1 MVNISENFTRL
12 MRKANF
18 LRLEECK
25 KSGMSLPGI
34 ITAPLAFSA
43 AGTNYIRINKD
54 NINAPYETIHVD
66 DRTRN
71 EKCYYMYLN
80 DDDGNQMRIGKGAMS
95 LEELSARVMVNA
107 SRKPNEA
114 KNVSGNS
121 EEEIILSML
130 KKHHFA
136 NWKNVI
142 EENNIKIPADFRE
155 WVERGE
161 AKGCTFFLRYID
173 IGEDNPTRVDV
184 ITYCPSY
191 NNASSKKGYFYFKPS
206 PYNNL
211 NYSQKS
217 FWQDNPKLES
227 DLVNCERRRFNY
239 YETSAPLYFN
249 KFTETQKAETPRREN
264 SDLGTSKTDKGN
276 NTDKTRKRDED
287 SDKTIREIME
297 KSKTSKANGL
307 TFADIGGQDE
317 AIKKMKRT
325 ILFPLKYP
333 EAFKNRKISHGV
345 VLYGP
350 PGTGKSL
357 LAEALANES
366 DAHYI
371 KLNGLEMISKWVGQ
385 SEENLRKLFEEA
397 KKNQPA
403 VIFIDE
409 FDSIANT
416 RDNGRDPYGAKVVNQ
431 LLTLISD
438 IEKNG
443 DNIFIVTATNRLDML
458 DPAIIRSGRM
468 ETHIKLVAPVTTQDV
483 KQIFDIHT
491 KKLNLSE
498 DLNKDEIAKA
508 LLEKHATGAD
518 IASLINI
525 AAECSLERHDYS
537 PNANSIES
545 VYDKMENG
553 TFKLS
558 DMENLPITNEDFG
571 AAFEEKYGVSRYF
584 RPKKDEINETSTF
597 FEFYGSKIKENANS
611 DDDYDVVID

>member
-1 MVNISENFTRL
+1 
-12 MRKANF
+12 
-18 LRLEECK
+18 
-25 KSGMSLPGI
+25 
-34 ITAPLAFSA
+34 
-43 AGTNYIRINKD
+43 
-54 NINAPYETIHVD
+54 
-66 DRTRN
+66 
-71 EKCYYMYLN
+71 
-80 DDDGNQMRIGKGAMS
+80 
-95 LEELSARVMVNA
+95 
-107 SRKPNEA
+107 
-114 KNVSGNS
+114 
-121 EEEIILSML
+121 
-130 KKHHFA
+130 
-136 NWKNVI
+136 
-142 EENNIKIPADFRE
+142 
-155 WVERGE
+155 
-161 AKGCTFFLRYID
+161 
-173 IGEDNPTRVDV
+173 
-184 ITYCPSY
+184 
-191 NNASSKKGYFYFKPS
+191 
-206 PYNNL
+206 
-211 NYSQKS
+211 
-217 FWQDNPKLES
+217 
-227 DLVNCERRRFNY
+227 
-239 YETSAPLYFN
+239 LYFN

-264 SDLGTSKTDKGN
+264 SDLGTSKSDKGN

-287 SDKTIREIME
+287 SAITIREIME

-416 RDNGRDPYGAKVVNQ
+416 RDNGRDPHGAKVVNQ